1 MTDLLPTEGFEKS
14 RRIRQAYA
22 RAVLQVLGQGRIGIG
37 DHHVHPTPMIAK
49 VGHST
54 RIRLSITTQA
64 RIAPRTARLGQ
75 SRAMTTPIAH
85 SRERRTTPCGAEHT
99 HRLGDSFIIRRDD
112 KHAQMTQR
120 FASESRRQSS
130 IGIAAPRRRTAVF
143 LHFSLKVIVCHD
155 SSISAVSA

>member
-1 MTDLLPTEGFEKS
+1 MTDLLPTKSAQIS
-14 RRIRQAYA
+14 RRIGQGYA
-22 RAVLQVLGQGRIGIG
+22 RAVLQVRRQVHGGIG
-37 DHHVHPTPMIAK
+37 GHHVHPTPMIAK

-99 HRLGDSFIIRRDD
+99 HRFGHRLVVFRND
-112 KHAQMTQR
+112 KHAQVTQGL
-120 FASESRRQSS
+120 ASESRRQSS
-130 IGIAAPRRRTAVF
+130 IGVAAPRRRTAVF

-155 SSISAVSA
+155 SSISAVST